1 MKKTKVVI
9 DDMNFY
15 VVGNEDEKYIRSLAN
30 KLDNNIKEVK
40 RNNYRLNQMQ
50 AVLLASL
57 NLLDKAEKNQKIL
70 NEAKDLS
77 KDEEKLM
84 SVIEELE
91 NQKKSNA
98 ESTEKYRAE
107 FKKNRELADEINT
120 LKEENKNLISDINQ
134 KKLDIK
140 LLKEDLEN
148 QEKSKKKLHDTI
160 YENQKQIIELS
171 RRIENLTN
179 EDWITSSSR

>member
-1 MKKTKVVI
+1 MKKIKVVI

-15 VVGNEDEKYIRSLAN
+15 VVGNEDEKYIRSLAGE
-30 KLDNNIKEVK
+30 LDKNIKEVK

-57 NLLDKAEKNQKIL
+57 NVLDRAEKNKKIL
-70 NEAKDLS
+70 NEVQNIS
-77 KDEEKLM
+77 KDEKKLM
-84 SVIEELE
+84 GVIEELE
-91 NQKKSNA
+91 ESKKSNNEA
-98 ESTEKYRAE
+98 TEKYRAE
-107 FKKNRELADEINT
+107 FKKNRELADEINA
-120 LKEENKNLISDINQ
+120 LKEENKNLISDISQ

-179 EDWITSSSR
+179 EDWVIGTCR